1 MNDKIK
7 DVIVIGSGM
16 AGVTAAKAASDELA
30 GVEIITK
37 GAGATMM
44 GSGVLD
50 ILGAVPGEEKNI
62 VVEEISEGM
71 ALLLEKNPK
80 HPYAVL
86 KDSLENGIKALR

>member
-30 GVEIITK
+30 GVGNYHK
-37 GAGATMM
+37 RRRATMM

-50 ILGAVPGEEKNI
+50 ILGAVPGEEKKYSCRRNQ
-62 VVEEISEGM
+62 
-71 ALLLEKNPK
+71 
-80 HPYAVL
+80 
-86 KDSLENGIKALR
+86 

>member
-16 AGVTAAKAASDELA
+16 AGVTAAKAASDEQA

-71 ALLLEKNPK
+71 ALLLEKK
-80 HPYAVL
+80 GLHRQL
-86 KDSLENGIKALR
+86 FGE